1 MGESRQKH
9 LSKLQVAFYALPA
22 FPASLVLISVG
33 IYLPNF
39 YTDNLAITAGMLSWV
54 FLIGR
59 FWDAITD
66 PVMGYLSDKTRS
78 RWGRRRPYLLLA
90 SIPIWVSFYLI
101 WSPDASMSPTSQFI
115 YLLVCYLSLYTFWT
129 LFYVPYQSLGME
141 LTPDYDERNILFGV
155 RQILSVLG
163 TIAGMMLPVYL
174 ISRMGGDKHSGY
186 SVYSLYTGALI
197 ALILVFAFAKLH
209 ERDDIEHAEI
219 FPFFEGMKITLKNR
233 AYLIVVATYLIS
245 LIGASFIA
253 PLALYMAKYVIKA
266 EWAVQYVVLAYMV
279 GSMLAIPFW
288 IRLAAKTN
296 KVRAWQIAMVSGG
309 LFYFGA
315 LLYDE
320 GTWILWIVFGFLVGT
335 SSGCTTAM
343 GPSVIADVI
352 DQDELETGKRREGAF
367 VGIQSFIDKAAV
379 GIAIFI
385 GLQGLDYVGYVPNV
399 DQPPIVIGGLIFL
412 YGVLPGTLQI
422 FAALILNKFPI
433 TPEVHA
439 EIRRKLGR

>member
-1 MGESRQKH
+1 MGNNREKH
-9 LSKLQVAFYALPA
+9 LTKLQTAFYALPA

-39 YTDNLAITAGMLSWV
+39 YTDNLAITAGMLSWI

-59 FWDAITD
+59 FWDAVTD

-78 RWGRRRPYLLLA
+78 RWGRRRPYILLA
-90 SIPIWVSFYLI
+90 AIPLWISFYLI
-101 WSPDASMSPTSQFI
+101 WSPDAEMSPISQFI
-115 YLLVCYLSLYTFWT
+115 YLLACYLVLYTFWT
-129 LFYVPYQSLGME
+129 VFNVPYQSLGME
-141 LTPDYDERNILFGV
+141 LTPDYDERNVLFGV

-163 TIAGMMLPVYL
+163 TIAGMMLPVFL
-174 ISRMGGDKHSGY
+174 VSRMGGDKHEGY
-186 SVYSLYTGALI
+186 STYALYTGALI
-197 ALILVFAFAKLH
+197 AVILIFAFARLH
-209 ERDDIEHAEI
+209 ERQDIEHAET
-219 FPFFEGMKITLKNR
+219 FPFLEGMKVTLKNR
-233 AYLIVVATYLIS
+233 AYVIVVVSYLIS

-253 PLALYMAKYVIKA
+253 PLAMYMAKYVIKA
-266 EWAVQYVVLAYMV
+266 EWAVQWVVLAYMV
-279 GSMLAIPFW
+279 GSIVAIPVW
-288 IRLAAKTN
+288 IRLASRTN
-296 KVRAWQIAMVSGG
+296 KIFAWQVAMVIGG
-309 LFYFGA
+309 FFYFGA
-315 LLYDE
+315 MLYGE
-320 GTWILWIVFGFLVGT
+320 GTWVLWIIFGFLVGT
-335 SSGCTTAM
+335 SSGCTTAI

-379 GIAIFI
+379 GIAIFV

-399 DQPPIVIGGLIFL
+399 DQPPIVISGLIFL

-422 FAALILNKFPI
+422 LSAVILNKFPI

>member
-1 MGESRQKH
+1 MSDKDEH
-9 LSKLQVAFYALPA
+9 WLSKLQIATYSLPA
-22 FPASLVLISVG
+22 FPASLVLITVG

-39 YTDNLAITAGMLSWV
+39 YTDNLAVTAGMLSWV

-59 FWDAITD
+59 FWDAVTD
-66 PVMGYLSDKTRS
+66 PVMGYFSDKTRT

-90 SIPIWVSFYLI
+90 AVPIWVFFYLI
-101 WSPDASMSPTSQFI
+101 WSPDPEMGSTMQFL
-115 YLLVCYLSLYTFWT
+115 YLLVCYLALYTFWT
-129 LFYVPYQSLGME
+129 VFYVPYQSLGME
-141 LTPDYDERNILFGV
+141 LTPDYDERNVLFGV
-155 RQILSVLG
+155 RQILYVLG
-163 TIAGMMLPVYL
+163 TITGMMLPVY
-174 ISRMGGDKHSGY
+174 IVSRMGGDRHAGY
-186 SVYSLYTGALI
+186 STYALYTGALI
-197 ALILVFAFAKLH
+197 TVILVLAFARLQ
-209 ERDDIEHAEI
+209 EREDIVHTET
-219 FPFFEGMKITLKNR
+219 FPFFEGMKTTLKNR
-233 AYLIVVATYLIS
+233 AFVIVVMTYLIS

-253 PLALYMAKYVIKA
+253 PLAMYMAKYVIKA

-279 GSMLAIPFW
+279 GSILAIPFW

-296 KVRAWQIAMVSGG
+296 KIRAWQIAMVSGG

-335 SSGCTTAM
+335 SSGCTTAI

-379 GIAIFI
+379 GVAIFI
-385 GLQGLDYVGYVPNV
+385 GLQGLDYVGYIPNV

-422 FAALILNKFPI
+422 VAAVIINRFPI

-439 EIRRKLGR
+439 EIRRQLGR